1 MKYFDS
7 IALFEKECTLQTF
20 WAFSSR
26 QNSSTQV
33 LLVMVVKHLKDIVS
47 KTEKANLQPLLMVAF
62 PFQQQ
67 QQRMA
72 TQQKTICTF
81 MVSYEGCFALL
92 WHFLK
97 CKNRKCQNFLNEL
110 GNFKQIFFY
119 ILDFYTLKTVRLK
132 QCSHSIYMFSMP
144 DIAMKLDGVNEN
156 GTFRIVFIWIRN
168 FVE

>member
-1 MKYFDS
+1 MYLWNRNEFTLKASVDVSNVFSKYSLIKYFDS

-67 QQRMA
+67 QRMA

-81 MVSYEGCFALL
+81 MVSFKGCIALL

-97 CKNRKCQNFLNEL
+97 CKNRNVK
-110 GNFKQIFFY
+110 I
-119 ILDFYTLKTVRLK
+119 
-132 QCSHSIYMFSMP
+132 FSMNWA
-144 DIAMKLDGVNEN
+144 ILSKFFFTFSIFTLCKLSD
-156 GTFRIVFIWIRN
+156 
-168 FVE
+168 

>member
-81 MVSYEGCFALL
+81 MVSYKGCIALL
-92 WHFLK
+92 WHFSK
-97 CKNRKCQNFLNEL
+97 CKNRKCQHRNV
-110 GNFKQIFFY
+110 KI
-119 ILDFYTLKTVRLK
+119 
-132 QCSHSIYMFSMP
+132 FSMNWA
-144 DIAMKLDGVNEN
+144 ILSKFFLHFRFLHFANCQTKAM
-156 GTFRIVFIWIRN
+156 
-168 FVE
+168 